1 MDSDLRTVLAELY
14 RFGRQNDAAQVATER
29 RMLNITPETGQLLR
43 MLVIAG
49 NLRQVLELG
58 TSNGYSTI
66 WLADGCRCTG
76 GKVITVEKNPT
87 KHALALENLREAG
100 LEAWVEARLAD
111 VGHALPNLHGF
122 ELIFLDSDRDEYVA
136 WWPQLQSA
144 LRPRGLLI
152 VDNATSHAPEMAPF
166 AQAVEATAGFS
177 SVLLPVGNGELLI
190 LKEE

>member
-1 MDSDLRTVLAELY
+1 MDPDLRRLLAELY
-14 RFGRQNDAAQVATER
+14 RFGRQNDAAQVATEL
-29 RMLNITPETGQLLR
+29 RMLNITPQTGQLLR

-76 GKVITVEKNPT
+76 GQVITLEKNPT
-87 KHALALENLREAG
+87 KHALALENLRRAG

-111 VGHALPNLHGF
+111 VASALPDLQGF
-122 ELIFLDSDRDEYVA
+122 ELIFLDSDREEYAA
-136 WWPQLQSA
+136 WWPQLQAA

-152 VDNATSHAPEMAPF
+152 VDNATSHAQEMAPF
-166 AQAVEATAGFS
+166 THAVETTAGFS
-177 SVLLPVGNGELLI
+177 SVLVPVGNGELLI